1 MISAAS
7 ARCST
12 PSSPNTG
19 DAVTWLQLGGSLA
32 AVLLLA
38 WIARWMKL
46 GESRISS
53 ATTAAEFAEA
63 ALAGFHAGRAIVGTD
78 GAAAL
83 VAGDTG
89 IAVVKRHGA
98 RVAVRRLIPPL
109 HLRVAVEG
117 VTVETGERLFGAVT
131 LFGVTEPE
139 VRALEAEA
147 GRTTV
152 VTLH

>member
-1 MISAAS
+1 M
-7 ARCST
+7 T
-12 PSSPNTG
+12 LT
-19 DAVTWLQLGGSLA
+19 QLGGSLV

-38 WIARWMKL
+38 WIARWLRL
-46 GESRISS
+46 GESRIAD
-53 ATTAAEFAEA
+53 ATTAAGFAEA
-63 ALAGFHAGRAIVGTD
+63 SLAGFRAGRAIVATD
-78 GAAAL
+78 GSAAL
-83 VAGDTG
+83 VAGNAG
-89 IAVVKRHGA
+89 IAVLKRHGA

-139 VRALEAEA
+139 VRALEGEA
-147 GRTTV
+147 GRPTV

>member
-1 MISAAS
+1 M
-7 ARCST
+7 T
-12 PSSPNTG
+12 LT
-19 DAVTWLQLGGSLA
+19 QLGGSLV
-32 AVLLLA
+32 AVLVLA
-38 WIARWMKL
+38 WIARWLRL
-46 GESRISS
+46 GESRITDP
-53 ATTAAEFAEA
+53 TTAAEFAESS
-63 ALAGFHAGRAIVGTD
+63 LAGFRAGRAVVGTD

-98 RVAVRRLIPPL
+98 KVAVRRLIPPL
-109 HLRVAVEG
+109 HLRVSVEG

-131 LFGVTEPE
+131 LFGVTEIE

>member
-1 MISAAS
+1 M
-7 ARCST
+7 T
-12 PSSPNTG
+12 LT
-19 DAVTWLQLGGSLA
+19 QLGGSLV

-38 WIARWMKL
+38 WIARWLRL
-46 GESRISS
+46 GESKIAD
-53 ATTAAEFAEA
+53 ATTAAMFAQD
-63 ALAGFHAGRAIVGTD
+63 ALAGFHAGRAVVGTD

-98 RVAVRRLIPPL
+98 KVAVRRLIPPL
-109 HLRVAVEG
+109 HLRVSIEG

-131 LFGVTEPE
+131 LFGVTELE

>member
-1 MISAAS
+1 M
-7 ARCST
+7 T
-12 PSSPNTG
+12 LT
-19 DAVTWLQLGGSLA
+19 QLGGSLV

-38 WIARWMKL
+38 WIARWLRL
-46 GESRISS
+46 GESKITD
-53 ATTAAEFAEA
+53 ATTAAQFAEG
-63 ALAGFHAGRAIVGTD
+63 ALAGFHAGRAVVGTD

-89 IAVVKRHGA
+89 IAVVKRHGVK
-98 RVAVRRLIPPL
+98 VAVRRLIPPL
-109 HLRVAVEG
+109 HLRVSVEG

-131 LFGVTEPE
+131 LFGVTELE

>member
-1 MISAAS
+1 M
-7 ARCST
+7 T
-12 PSSPNTG
+12 LT
-19 DAVTWLQLGGSLA
+19 QLGGSLV

-38 WIARWMKL
+38 WIARWLRL
-46 GESRISS
+46 GESKITD
-53 ATTAAEFAEA
+53 ATTAAKFAQN
-63 ALAGFHAGRAIVGTD
+63 ALAGFHAGRAVVGTD

-98 RVAVRRLIPPL
+98 KVAVRRLIPPL
-109 HLRVAVEG
+109 HLRVSVEG

-131 LFGVTEPE
+131 LFGVTEIE

>member
-1 MISAAS
+1 M
-7 ARCST
+7 T
-12 PSSPNTG
+12 LT
-19 DAVTWLQLGGSLA
+19 QLGGSLV

-38 WIARWMKL
+38 WIARWLRL
-46 GESRISS
+46 GESKITD
-53 ATTAAEFAEA
+53 ATTAAEFAQN
-63 ALAGFHAGRAIVGTD
+63 ALAGFHAGRAVVGTD

-98 RVAVRRLIPPL
+98 KVAVRRLIPPL
-109 HLRVAVEG
+109 HLRVSVEG

-131 LFGVTEPE
+131 LFGVTEIE

>member
-1 MISAAS
+1 M
-7 ARCST
+7 T
-12 PSSPNTG
+12 LT
-19 DAVTWLQLGGSLA
+19 QLGGSLV

-38 WIARWMKL
+38 WIARWLKL
-46 GESRISS
+46 GESRIAD

-63 ALAGFHAGRAIVGTD
+63 SLAGFRAGRAIVATD
-78 GAAAL
+78 GSAAL
-83 VAGDTG
+83 VAGNAG
-89 IAVVKRHGA
+89 VAVLKRHGA

-131 LFGVTEPE
+131 LFGVTEGE
-139 VRALEAEA
+139 IRALEADA
-147 GRTTV
+147 GRPTV